1 VTRRDKARTAGLDD
15 RLDGVD
21 GVDRVD
27 DGTAAAD
34 GSGAEAAGAVT
45 AGAVPAA
52 RSSRRRMMWWPAALA
67 AVVALCLGLPAL
79 IAGSDSASGS
89 SVAAA
94 PASDSPEA
102 GFARDMSTHHQQAID
117 MSFIVRDRT
126 QDQSVRLLAF
136 DVINTQANQR
146 GMMMGWLDQ
155 WGLTQST
162 AAKPMAWMDH
172 TYEAHDGSLM
182 PGMATNADLDKLRA
196 LSGQDAEVYYL
207 QLMIEHHKGGVAM
220 AQGYVDRSTNAV
232 EKRLAQSMV
241 NGQRAEID
249 LMTGMLQK
257 RGAKPLS

>member
-1 VTRRDKARTAGLDD
+1 MDGAAART
-15 RLDGVD
+15 
-21 GVDRVD
+21 
-27 DGTAAAD
+27 
-34 GSGAEAAGAVT
+34 
-45 AGAVPAA
+45 P
-52 RSSRRRMMWWPAALA
+52 RRRALWWPAALA
-67 AVVALCLGLPAL
+67 AAVALCLGVPAL
-79 IAGSDSASGS
+79 VASGTSASGS
-89 SVAAA
+89 AAAA

-102 GFARDMSTHHQQAID
+102 GFARDMAAHHQQAID

-126 QDQSVRLLAF
+126 QDESVRLLAF

-162 AAKPMAWMDH
+162 AARPMAWMGH
-172 TYEAHDGSLM
+172 TYQAHDGSLM
-182 PGMATNADLDKLRA
+182 PGMATNTDLDKLRK
-196 LSGQDAEVYYL
+196 LSGRDAEVFYL

-220 AQGYVDRSTNAV
+220 AQGYVDRATNAV

-249 LMTGMLQK
+249 LMTDMLQK